1 MQDVVLGLGS
11 NRSHEGKSPLELL
24 KTACSDLS
32 CRLEDMKMSS
42 VYKTKAMYYTDQ
54 DDFYNMVV
62 AGRFEGSAHDLLD
75 FIHSVEN
82 KYGRNR
88 AVEIRNGPRPL
99 DIDIELF
106 GSEVIREENLIVPH
120 ERMEERAFVLVPL
133 VEIFPEYAEKYKEAL
148 NKVSGQKIEVV
159 G

>member
-1 MQDVVLGLGS
+1 MQDIVLGLGS
-11 NRSHEGKSPLELL
+11 NRSYDGKTPQKLL
-24 KTACSDLS
+24 AAACSELS
-32 CRLEDMKMSS
+32 WRVVDMKKSS
-42 VYKTKAMYYTDQ
+42 LYRTKALYYTDQ

-75 FIHSVEN
+75 FIHGIES

-88 AVEIRNGPRPL
+88 AKEVRNGPRSL

-106 GSEVIREENLIVPH
+106 GQQVIREKNLVVPH
-120 ERMEERAFVLVPL
+120 ERLLERAFVLVPL
-133 VEIFPEYAEKYKEAL
+133 VEVLPSYAEIYEDAL
-148 NKVSGQKIEVV
+148 KKVSAQDIEVV